1 MKMKMK
7 IEDVDALCEK
17 VISVIQK
24 NRAFNKESL
33 LKFLK
38 KEKYEEPYEEFILNL
53 VAFAAEQ
60 GKHEHILQFLIHDC
74 FEDMKNYLART
85 DKGKLPSSL
94 SSFCLLAEGIT
105 DLGYSV
111 LVPFVKHSWLQH
123 LYYDAQM
130 DDNILIVGE
139 TGTGKQSMARAI
151 HLMSERRK
159 LRFEEINCAAIPENL
174 LESELFGHEK
184 GSFTGATVKK
194 IGKLEQAGKGTIF
207 LDEIGKMPSH
217 LQAKILKV
225 MDEKFVTPI
234 GSTRR
239 IQIEGR
245 FIGAAQLG
253 DIENGGI
260 MPDLLYRFG
269 NPDFIHIPT
278 LRDRMRKNPS
288 LVIDNS
294 LHKAKQ
300 RLQISDEITFDDQLV
315 ALLQNHNYPGNYR
328 ELENILR
335 YGIKNMMM
343 ANRKKL
349 LPEDVMQIMKDSDI
363 GEISINA
370 KDIQLK
376 DIIEYANDVR
386 KKIIEQKI
394 RDIIE
399 NGKSLAGVLKM
410 EGLNESEYQNLYKKI
425 TKYAGIKLR
434 DLKNIQAGITD
445 SGSSG

>member
-1 MKMKMK
+1 MKKN

-17 VISVIQK
+17 IISVIQK
-24 NRAFNKESL
+24 DRVFNKESL
-33 LKFLK
+33 LTFLK
-38 KEKYEEPYEEFILNL
+38 KEKYGEPYEVFIFELI
-53 VAFAAEQ
+53 AFAAMQ
-60 GKHEHILQFLIHDC
+60 SQQQHLKQFFLNYC
-74 FEDMKNYLART
+74 FEDIKNYIAKT
-85 DKGKLPSSL
+85 DKENFTSGLTSL
-94 SSFCLLAEGIT
+94 CLLAEGIN
-105 DLGYSV
+105 DLGYSR
-111 LVPFVKHSWLQH
+111 LVGFVKDSWLQH

-139 TGTGKQSMARAI
+139 TGTGKQAMAKAI

-159 LRFEEINCAAIPENL
+159 LPFEEINCAAIPENL

-184 GSFTGATVKK
+184 GAFTGATAKK
-194 IGKLEQAGKGTIF
+194 TGKLEQAGKGTIF
-207 LDEIGKMPSH
+207 LDELGKMPLP

-225 MDEKFVTPI
+225 MDVKFITPI
-234 GSTRR
+234 GSTKQ

-245 FIGAAQLG
+245 FIGAAQPD
-253 DIENGGI
+253 DIKNGGI
-260 MPDLLYRFG
+260 MPDLQYRFG
-269 NPDFIHIPT
+269 NPDYIHIPT

-294 LHKAKQ
+294 LRKAKQ
-300 RLQISDEITFDDQLV
+300 RLQISDEITFDDQFV

-343 ANRKKL
+343 SNRKKL
-349 LPEDVMQIMKDSDI
+349 LPEDVMQIMKDSSS
-363 GEISINA
+363 GEMSINA

-376 DIIEYANDVR
+376 DIIEYSNNVR
-386 KKIIEQKI
+386 NKIIEQKI

-399 NGKSLAGVLKM
+399 NGKSLAGLLKE
-410 EGLNESEYQNLYKKI
+410 EGLSDSEYQNLYKKI

-434 DLKNIQAGITD
+434 DLKNIPAGIPD

>member
-1 MKMKMK
+1 MKMNR
-7 IEDVDALCEK
+7 ENVDVLCEK
-17 VISVIQK
+17 VINAIK
-24 NRAFNKESL
+24 KDRAFNKESL
-33 LKFLK
+33 LKILK

-60 GKHEHILQFLIHDC
+60 GKQENILQSLVHDC
-74 FEDMKNYLART
+74 FEDMKNYFART
-85 DKGKLPSSL
+85 DRGKLPSAL
-94 SSFCLLAEGIT
+94 SSFCLLAAGIT

-111 LVPFVKHSWLQH
+111 LVPFVKDSWLRH
-123 LYYDAQM
+123 LYCDAQM

-139 TGTGKQSMARAI
+139 TGTGKQAMAKAI

-159 LRFEEINCAAIPENL
+159 LPFEEINCAAIPDNL

-184 GSFTGATVKK
+184 GAFTGATATKT
-194 IGKLEQAGKGTIF
+194 GKLEQAGKGTIF
-207 LDEIGKMPSH
+207 LDELGKMPLP

-225 MDEKFVTPI
+225 MDAKFVTPI
-234 GSTRR
+234 GSTKR

-245 FIGAAQLG
+245 FIGAAQPD
-253 DIENGGI
+253 DIKNGGI

-300 RLQISDEITFDDQLV
+300 RLQISDKITFDDRLV
-315 ALLQNHNYPGNYR
+315 AVLQNHNYPGNYR

-349 LPEDVMQIMKDSDI
+349 LPEDVMQIMKDSSS
-363 GEISINA
+363 GEMSINA

-376 DIIEYANDVR
+376 DIIEYSNNVR
-386 KKIIEQKI
+386 NKIIEQKI

-399 NGKSLAGVLKM
+399 NGKSLAGVLKE
-410 EGLNESEYQNLYKKI
+410 EGLSDSEYQNIYKKI

-434 DLKNIQAGITD
+434 DLKNIPAGIPD
-445 SGSSG
+445 AGSSG

>member
-1 MKMKMK
+1 MKKN
-7 IEDVDALCEK
+7 IEDVDVLCEK
-17 VISVIQK
+17 IISVIQK
-24 NRAFNKESL
+24 DRAFNKESL

-38 KEKYEEPYEEFILNL
+38 KERYEEPYEEFILNL
-53 VAFAAEQ
+53 ILVAAEQ
-60 GKHEHILQFLIHDC
+60 GKQENIQQFLIHHC
-74 FEDMKNYLART
+74 FEDMKNFARK
-85 DKGKLPSSL
+85 DKETFPVGLSSL
-94 SSFCLLAEGIT
+94 CLLAAGIA
-105 DLGYSV
+105 DLGYSAII
-111 LVPFVKHSWLQH
+111 PFVEKNWLQH
-123 LYYDAQM
+123 LYNDAQT

-139 TGTGKQSMARAI
+139 TGTGKQAMAKAI

-159 LRFEEINCAAIPENL
+159 LPFVEINCAAIPENL

-184 GSFTGATVKK
+184 GAFTGATAKK
-194 IGKLEQAGKGTIF
+194 TGKLEQARKGTIF

-225 MDEKFVTPI
+225 MDVKFITPI
-234 GSTRR
+234 GSTDQR
-239 IQIEGR
+239 QIEGR
-245 FIGAAQLG
+245 FIGAAQPD
-253 DIENGGI
+253 DIKNEKI
-260 MPDLLYRFG
+260 MPDLQYRFG
-269 NPDFIHIPT
+269 KPDFIHMPT

-288 LVIDNS
+288 FVIDNS
-294 LHKAKQ
+294 LHKAQQ
-300 RLQISDEITFDDQLV
+300 RLQISDKIAFDDHLV

-349 LPEDVMQIMKDSDI
+349 LPEDVMQIMKDSDS

-376 DIIEYANDVR
+376 DIIEYSNNVR

-399 NGKSLAGVLKM
+399 NGKSLAGTLKK
-410 EGLNESEYQNLYKKI
+410 EGLSDSEYQNLYKKI

-434 DLKNIQAGITD
+434 DLKNIPAGIPD